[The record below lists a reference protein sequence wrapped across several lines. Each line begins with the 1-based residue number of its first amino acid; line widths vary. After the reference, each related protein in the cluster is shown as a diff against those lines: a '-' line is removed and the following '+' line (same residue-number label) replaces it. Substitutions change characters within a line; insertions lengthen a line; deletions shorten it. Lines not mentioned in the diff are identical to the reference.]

1 MDIINLHL
9 YTSFTYIFIFYSIYT
24 CFISLISGL
33 SRAHRNDAIKHVITI
48 ISRDPGAMQA
58 RRDARPVTVQQRM
71 ASALGGSLVTSL
83 VVTPLD
89 VVKVRLQAQSLVP
102 PIIDTCCGDF
112 VFCTRHLECPPI
124 PIREPRMTGIMDA
137 FGTIVRTEGVAALW
151 RGLGASLCA
160 IQPPGIAPT

>member
-48 ISRDPGAMQA
+48 ISRDPGAMQ
-58 RRDARPVTVQQRM
+58 DARPVTVQQRM